1 MTPRTLIMLH
11 HAGGSAAVFDRLAEA
26 LPDGIQPLPL
36 ELPGRGKR
44 WREAPVTTIEDAVD
58 DLLRAVAGQPEEI
71 AIFGHSVG
79 AYLGLCLA
87 ARLAETGGPRCSTL
101 FASANAGP
109 VSAELPCEGSPLLTT
124 DEEIFAIA
132 EKSGGTISPQIR
144 EHPVLRERTAA
155 LLRADFSLGDS
166 FLRKRPATT
175 VVSAELVVCCGTDD
189 VFTDAQLDSWRH
201 STTGRTDITPRL
213 PGDHFYLE
221 QPAQAAALAE
231 TITRTLLGSA
241 DRTP

>member
-1 MTPRTLIMLH
+1 MTPRPLIMLH

-36 ELPGRGKR
+36 ELPGRGRR
-44 WREAPVTTIEDAVD
+44 WREPPATTIEDAVD
-58 DLLRAVAGQPEEI
+58 DLLRAVAGHRGEI

-87 ARLAETGGPRCSTL
+87 ARLAETGAARCSTL
-101 FASANAGP
+101 FVSANAGP
-109 VSAELPCEGSPLLTT
+109 VSAELPCAGSPLLTS

-166 FLRKRPATT
+166 FLRKRRATT
-175 VVSAELVVCCGTDD
+175 VSAGLVVCCGTED

-201 STTGRTDITPRL
+201 STTGRTEVTPRL

-231 TITRTLLGSA
+231 TVTRTLLGSA

>member
-1 MTPRTLIMLH
+1 MTPRPLIMLH

-26 LPDGIQPLPL
+26 LPDGVQPLPL
-36 ELPGRGKR
+36 ELPGRGRR
-44 WREAPVTTIEDAVD
+44 WREAPVTTVEDAVD
-58 DLLRAVAGQPEEI
+58 DLLRAVAGQRGEI

-87 ARLAETGGPRCSTL
+87 ARLAETGGPRCPTV
-101 FASANAGP
+101 FVSANAGP

-166 FLRKRPATT
+166 FLRKRRATT
-175 VVSAELVVCCGTDD
+175 VSADLVVCCGTED

-201 STTGRTDITPRL
+201 SSTGRTSITPRL
-213 PGDHFYLE
+213 PGGHFYLE
-221 QPAQAAALAE
+221 QPAEAAALAE
-231 TITRTLLGSA
+231 TIARTLLGPSG
-241 DRTP
+241 RTP